1 MIALPFCLVVNVLFL
16 EELVLTLWDF
26 NIISTESATITANKG
41 GSYYFN
47 DLDIWRKEDYE
58 EMVSQMAGKLSP
70 IVICV

>member
-1 MIALPFCLVVNVLFL
+1 MFIFL

-26 NIISTESATITANKG
+26 NIISTESANKG